1 MVSYPMNYEI
11 VLQLLYVYVYTYI
24 YIYMGLSNNDP
35 YFVVVMTVVDST

>member
-24 YIYMGLSNNDP
+24 YMGLSNNDP

>member
-11 VLQLLYVYVYTYI
+11 VLQLLCICI
-24 YIYMGLSNNDP
+24 YIYMGLSDNDP